1 MYDKIQNGAG
11 TSKVKVAEDS
21 VGAYIQLN
29 GWTRLYMLTIALT
42 DGLTTTA
49 GIGSLAQTTHGTGQ
63 GEWWRA
69 DSLDGGTTKK
79 WFRISKGERSF
90 VAVLNQAGTA
100 APTISAT
107 YMNQLGATPTLSRTG
122 VGVYLV
128 TLTGAFA
135 KAFCVAV
142 PEVGSTGLVVKITA
156 ASNDNIAIGVFD
168 AAGAAVDLVGNM
180 KVEIK
185 VYP

>member
-122 VGVYLV
+122 V
-128 TLTGAFA
+128 
-135 KAFCVAV
+135 
-142 PEVGSTGLVVKITA
+142 
-156 ASNDNIAIGVFD
+156 
-168 AAGAAVDLVGNM
+168 
-180 KVEIK
+180 
-185 VYP
+185 